1 MTSFDIIP
9 VDIFG
14 SGQEGRLAV
23 PPFGGFC
30 KKAETNAS
38 VSSRAIMSEQCQ
50 TRTFRPYKVDDLLDC
65 KFAVNRF

>member
-30 KKAETNAS
+30 LGLSDAW
-38 VSSRAIMSEQCQ
+38 R
-50 TRTFRPYKVDDLLDC
+50 
-65 KFAVNRF
+65 

>member
-30 KKAETNAS
+30 KRADKLLHTQS
-38 VSSRAIMSEQCQ
+38 TLSSPSRA
-50 TRTFRPYKVDDLLDC
+50 
-65 KFAVNRF
+65 NRRNP